1 MATMASSTRGLER
14 ERERDVWNRKHS
26 RYVKVLGNM
35 RKKLNFSKKCIKRT

>member
-14 ERERDVWNRKHS
+14 ERERERDLWYS

-35 RKKLNFSKKCIKRT
+35 RKELNFSKKCIKKKT